1 MEVFQMNEHSTQG
14 FDKSMVMVSFIV
26 SAFTA
31 VVGPLILWV
40 LKKDEDPATAEALRH
55 VANFGLSYTIYGIVA
70 GLLTVVLIGA
80 IIGPI
85 IGLAFYIF
93 LILGAVKAYNGEMY
107 KPPFTLDIIK

>member
-1 MEVFQMNEHSTQG
+1 MTELNTQG
-14 FDKSMVMVSFIV
+14 FDKSMVLVSFIL

-55 VANFGLSYTIYGIVA
+55 VVNFGLSYTIYMFVA
-70 GLLTVVLIGA
+70 WLTSFILIGL

-85 IGLAFYIF
+85 ITVAFYIF
-93 LILGAVKAYNGEMY
+93 LILGAVKANNGEMY